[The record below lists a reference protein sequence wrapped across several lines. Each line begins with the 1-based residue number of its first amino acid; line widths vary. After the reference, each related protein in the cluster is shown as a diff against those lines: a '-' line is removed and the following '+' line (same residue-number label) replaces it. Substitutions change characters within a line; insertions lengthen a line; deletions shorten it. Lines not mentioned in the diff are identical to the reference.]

1 MNCDIGCRDTLQP
14 FSKVIVN
21 HLISDDTEARYLS
34 VVDFVSQII
43 PEMSE
48 FGQWLLDHVSVRLI

>member
-1 MNCDIGCRDTLQP
+1 MILAAGTLCKH
-14 FSKVIVN
+14 SLILN
-21 HLISDDTEARYLS
+21 HLISDDTEVWYLS